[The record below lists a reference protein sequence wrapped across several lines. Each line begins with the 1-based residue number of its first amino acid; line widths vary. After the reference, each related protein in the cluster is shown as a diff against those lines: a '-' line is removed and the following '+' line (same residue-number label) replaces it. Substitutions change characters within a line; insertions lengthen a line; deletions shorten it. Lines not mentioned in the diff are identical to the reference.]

1 MLHLIYRLVVQP
13 NTAKA
18 GIFAET
24 LLASGGVE
32 MLLTLLQ
39 REVELGE
46 RPSLV
51 APGDAENKTGS
62 DMQDT
67 QQGVLEKTNGNKND
81 LAVDAKASGDAENV
95 DNKGKLS
102 YLMTSK
108 FLDVSGLLDQDNRQW
123 PLPTQEVVSVA
134 RSSAQRGANLG
145 GISISISADTARNK
159 FRNVDSGDG
168 IMVGIVSLLGA
179 LIGRGHLKAMS
190 STLAASQPVPKMVAN
205 PVLGEGF
212 PGASATAVVW
222 LLYALEKA
230 FQAAPNRQMTVNVY
244 AALLPAVIRSEVG
257 NSRHLSA
264 YYCYAFDSIVLQFLF
279 LRRHKNFLTFLSLFV
294 GNLVGWNLIIRRS
307 ASSL

>member
-39 REVELGE
+39 REAELGE
-46 RPSLV
+46 RPSLGESRTFKYRQ
-51 APGDAENKTGS
+51 PRDAGNNVE
-62 DMQDT
+62 QDSK
-67 QQGVLEKTNGNKND
+67 QCVLEKTSSNENG
-81 LAVDAKASGDAENV
+81 LAMEVNSPGDAHNS
-95 DNKGKLS
+95 DNRKMN
-102 YLMTSK
+102 YLTTSK
-108 FLDVSGLLDQDNRQW
+108 FLDVSGLLDQENRQW
-123 PLPTQEVVSVA
+123 PLPTEEVVSVA
-134 RSSAQRGANLG
+134 RSSVQRGANLG
-145 GISISISADTARNK
+145 GISISISSDRARNK

-190 STLAASQPVPKMVAN
+190 STLAASQPVPKMMAN

-230 FQAAPNRQMTVNVY
+230 FQAAPNRLMTANVY

-257 NSRHLSA
+257 NLLPISLRTDAIHFTA
-264 YYCYAFDSIVLQFLF
+264 FYCNFLF
-279 LRRHKNFLTFLSLFV
+279 LKHRNSEPL
-294 GNLVGWNLIIRRS
+294 
-307 ASSL
+307 

>member
-39 REVELGE
+39 REAELGE
-46 RPSLV
+46 RPSLGESRTFKYRQ
-51 APGDAENKTGS
+51 PGDAGNGVSAEVH
-62 DMQDT
+62 DT
-67 QQGVLEKTNGNKND
+67 QQGVLEKTSNNENGLVIEVKEP
-81 LAVDAKASGDAENV
+81 GDVQNA
-95 DNKGKLS
+95 DNKKLN
-102 YLMTSK
+102 YLTTSK
-108 FLDVSGLLDQDNRQW
+108 FLDVSGLLDQENRQW

-134 RSSAQRGANLG
+134 RSSVQRGANLG
-145 GISISISADTARNK
+145 GISISISSDRARNK

-190 STLAASQPVPKMVAN
+190 ASLAASQPVPKMVAN

-230 FQAAPNRQMTVNVY
+230 FQAAPNRLMTANVY
-244 AALLPAVIRSEVG
+244 AALLPAVIRSEV
-257 NSRHLSA
+257 RELLLIYLRTDAMHFTA
-264 YYCYAFDSIVLQFLF
+264 FYC
-279 LRRHKNFLTFLSLFV
+279 NFLYFEV
-294 GNLVGWNLIIRRS
+294 
-307 ASSL
+307 

>member
-1 MLHLIYRLVVQP
+1 VLHLIYRLVVQP

-39 REVELGE
+39 REAELGE
-46 RPSLV
+46 RPSLGESRTFKYRQ
-51 APGDAENKTGS
+51 PGGARSNIGS
-62 DMQDT
+62 GMQDS
-67 QQGVLEKTNGNKND
+67 QQGVLDKTGSNANG
-81 LAVDAKASGDAENV
+81 LAVDVKAPGDVQNA
-95 DNKGKLS
+95 DNRKMN
-102 YLMTSK
+102 YLTTSK
-108 FLDVSGLLDQDNRQW
+108 FLDVSGLLDQENRQW
-123 PLPTQEVVSVA
+123 PLPIEEVVSVA
-134 RSSAQRGANLG
+134 RSSVQRGANLG
-145 GISISISADTARNK
+145 GISISISSDRARNK

-190 STLAASQPVPKMVAN
+190 STLAASQPIPKMVAN

-230 FQAAPNRQMTVNVY
+230 FQAAPNRLMTANVY
-244 AALLPAVIRSEVG
+244 ALTLCISQQFTAISVLLKYPNSEP
-257 NSRHLSA
+257 
-264 YYCYAFDSIVLQFLF
+264 F
-279 LRRHKNFLTFLSLFV
+279 
-294 GNLVGWNLIIRRS
+294 
-307 ASSL
+307 

>member
-39 REVELGE
+39 REAELGE
-46 RPSLV
+46 NAVDPENRNI
-51 APGDAENKTGS
+51 AEA
-62 DMQDT
+62 
-67 QQGVLEKTNGNKND
+67 LEKATSIDNG
-81 LAVDAKASGDAENV
+81 LVVEVKAGGDVQNA
-95 DNKGKLS
+95 DIKGKALN

-108 FLDVSGLLDQDNRQW
+108 FLDVSGLLDPENRQW
-123 PLPTQEVVSVA
+123 PLPTEEVVSAA
-134 RSSAQRGANLG
+134 RSSFQTGANLG
-145 GISISISADTARNK
+145 GISISIRADSARNK

-190 STLAASQPVPKMVAN
+190 SSLAASQPIPKMVAN

-230 FQAAPNRQMTVNVY
+230 FQAAPNRLMTANVY

-257 NSRHLSA
+257 PLAYLSTHD
-264 YYCYAFDSIVLQFLF
+264 CYAV
-279 LRRHKNFLTFLSLFV
+279 
-294 GNLVGWNLIIRRS
+294 RS
-307 ASSL
+307 SSL

>member
-1 MLHLIYRLVVQP
+1 MLQVARVLHLIYRLVVQP

-39 REVELGE
+39 REAEMGE
-46 RPSLV
+46 TPSLV
-51 APGDAENKTGS
+51 AAIDAENRIGSETQDKTTS
-62 DMQDT
+62 ND
-67 QQGVLEKTNGNKND
+67 NG
-81 LAVDAKASGDAENV
+81 LVVEVKAAGDVQNA
-95 DNKGKLS
+95 DSKGKTLN

-108 FLDVSGLLDQDNRQW
+108 FLDVSGLLDPENRQW
-123 PLPTQEVVSVA
+123 PLPTEEVVSVA
-134 RSSAQRGANLG
+134 RSSFQSGANLG
-145 GISISISADTARNK
+145 GISISIRADSARNK

-190 STLAASQPVPKMVAN
+190 STLAASQPIPKMVAN

-230 FQAAPNRQMTVNVY
+230 FQAAPNRLMTANVY

-257 NSRHLSA
+257 SLAYLSTHE
-264 YYCYAFDSIVLQFLF
+264 CYEFHSSLLQVSFL
-279 LRRHKNFLTFLSLFV
+279 LKHRGSE
-294 GNLVGWNLIIRRS
+294 LVCCCEFEGWNLVIGGS
-307 ASSL
+307 TSSL

>member
-1 MLHLIYRLVVQP
+1 MFQVARVLHLIYRLVVQP

-39 REVELGE
+39 REAEMGE
-46 RPSLV
+46 TPSLLAALDAAV
-51 APGDAENKTGS
+51 NKVGSETFEKSTINDNGLVVEVKAAGDA
-62 DMQDT
+62 Q
-67 QQGVLEKTNGNKND
+67 
-81 LAVDAKASGDAENV
+81 NV
-95 DNKGKLS
+95 DSKGKALN

-108 FLDVSGLLDQDNRQW
+108 FLDVSGLLDPENRQW
-123 PLPTQEVVSVA
+123 PLPTEEVVSVA
-134 RSSAQRGANLG
+134 RSSFQSGANLG
-145 GISISISADTARNK
+145 GISISIRADSARNK

-190 STLAASQPVPKMVAN
+190 STLAASQPIPKMVSN

-230 FQAAPNRQMTVNVY
+230 FQAAPNRLLTANVY
-244 AALLPAVIRSEVG
+244 AVLLPAVIRSEVG
-257 NSRHLSA
+257 PLVSFSMDE
-264 YYCYAFDSIVLQFLF
+264 CYEFRRKSCSFLF
-279 LRRHKNFLTFLSLFV
+279 F
-294 GNLVGWNLIIRRS
+294 
-307 ASSL
+307 